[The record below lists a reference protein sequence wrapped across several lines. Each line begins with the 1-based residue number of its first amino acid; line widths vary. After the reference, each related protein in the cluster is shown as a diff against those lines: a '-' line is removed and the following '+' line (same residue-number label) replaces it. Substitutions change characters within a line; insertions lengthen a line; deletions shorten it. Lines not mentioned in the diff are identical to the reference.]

1 MEERRQVEVYVARTL
16 RRIRQIIAD
25 AVRSY
30 QSSKN
35 IEYSPL
41 YMAKTNLRRISTEI
55 SVNTYN
61 KLLEAIEAL
70 FLIRDEG
77 HQQQGYIAPRIRSNS
92 QYCIIIVKV
101 QF

>member
-1 MEERRQVEVYVARTL
+1 MEERNQVEIHVTRTL

-25 AVRSY
+25 AIRSY

-41 YMAKTNLRRISTEI
+41 YMAKTNLRRISTKI

-70 FLIRDEG
+70 FLIRREE
-77 HQQQGYIAPRIRSNS
+77 HQQESYIAPRIRSNS
-92 QYCIIIVKV
+92 
-101 QF
+101 